1 MAEFVTVGRTSE
13 IAPGEMKAVR
23 AGRRIVAIA
32 NVDGQIVAFDDTC
45 SHEEASLSEGE
56 LFGETVECPLHG
68 AAFNVFTG
76 AVESFPATED
86 IDTFDVRIEGEEIQV
101 STEPRPR

>member
-1 MAEFVTVGRTSE
+1 MTDFVTVARAGE

-32 NVDGQIVAFDDTC
+32 NVDGEYVAFDDTC

-76 AVESFPATED
+76 AVESFPATSD
-86 IDTFDVRIEGEEIQV
+86 IDTYEVRVEGDEIKV
-101 STEPRPR
+101 ATEPRSG